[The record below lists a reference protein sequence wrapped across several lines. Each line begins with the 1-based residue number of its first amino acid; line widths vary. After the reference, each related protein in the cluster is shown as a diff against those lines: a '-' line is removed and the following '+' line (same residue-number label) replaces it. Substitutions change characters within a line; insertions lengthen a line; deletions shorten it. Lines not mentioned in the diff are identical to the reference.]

1 MKMQYKP
8 NIHVNFKLQGNSF
21 ASSAALISYVA
32 ELSEESALFLTAW
45 FDITATVE
53 VQTSG
58 STGTPKRM
66 LLQKKY
72 MRNSAIATGAYF
84 GLGPTTTAL
93 LCMSS
98 QYIAGKMMWVRALE
112 LGWHLDLEAV
122 TSKPLDGIQKT
133 YDFAA
138 MVPLQLFNSIDKLH
152 HIDKL
157 IVGGG
162 VVAPPLKAKLE
173 ALSTKV
179 YATYGM
185 TETIT
190 HIAVQQ
196 LNHVQE
202 NITGLYK
209 VLPGVNI
216 DRDARGCLV
225 IDAPKLSDAAVVTN
239 DLVRI
244 ADSKHFEWLGRYDS
258 IINSGGV
265 KLIPEQIET
274 KLAITCRGTF
284 FIHALED
291 AVLGQKVVL
300 LVEGE
305 GKPIHDKQAIL
316 TFLSHPVL
324 EAYEVPKSI
333 YFVKEFVYTET
344 KKIQRTKT
352 IARCIF

>member
-1 MKMQYKP
+1 MQYKP
-8 NIHVNFKLQGNSF
+8 NIHRNFQFQSQIF
-21 ASSAALISYVA
+21 QSAADLISHVD
-32 ELSEESALFLTAW
+32 EVSEESAIFLKAW
-45 FDITATVE
+45 FDASTTVE

-58 STGTPKRM
+58 STGIPKKM
-66 LLQKKY
+66 LLQKEY
-72 MRNSAIATGAYF
+72 MRNSAIATGTYF

-112 LGWHLDLEAV
+112 LGWHLDLVAV
-122 TSKPLDGIQKT
+122 TSKPLEGLQKN

-138 MVPLQLFNSIDKLH
+138 MVPLQLFHSLEQLHKIDT
-152 HIDKL
+152 L

-162 VVAPPLKAKLE
+162 VVATPLKAKLQ

-196 LNHVQE
+196 LNHVQQ
-202 NITGLYK
+202 NTTGLYK
-209 VLPGVNI
+209 VLLGVNI
-216 DRDARGCLV
+216 DTDARGCLL

-244 ADSKHFEWLGRYDS
+244 ADSEHFEWLGRYDS

-265 KLIPEQIET
+265 KLIPEQIEI
-274 KLAITCRGTF
+274 KLASTYSGTF
-284 FIHALED
+284 FIHALAD

-300 LVEGE
+300 LVKGE
-305 GKPIHDKQAIL
+305 EKPIHDKQAIL
-316 TFLSHPVL
+316 TFLANPVL
-324 EAYEVPKSI
+324 QVYEVPKSI

-344 KKIQRTKT
+344 KKIQRAKT